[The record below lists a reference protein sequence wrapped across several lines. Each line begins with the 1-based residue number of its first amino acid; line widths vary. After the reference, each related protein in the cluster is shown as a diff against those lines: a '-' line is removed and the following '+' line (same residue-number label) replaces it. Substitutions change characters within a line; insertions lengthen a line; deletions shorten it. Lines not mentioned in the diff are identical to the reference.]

1 MNAHRRILRSQI
13 FKILKIVSINLF
25 NKTFYNKKEFP
36 LLRVSRHLIR
46 NMDLLRKKR
55 KEMDPKG
62 SNTSDDEA
70 RKSNEVEREPEK
82 DID

>member
-55 KEMDPKG
+55 KEIDPKG
-62 SNTSDDEA
+62 ANTSDDEE
-70 RKSNEVEREPEK
+70 RKSNEVEREPVK
-82 DID
+82 DVD